1 MEFSYIILKTQ
12 MGYLYIEA
20 TKENITKVNWTNKE
34 KNSTTKSSNSILME
48 AKKQINF
55 YIKGKKI
62 NFDLP
67 LNPYGTK
74 FQKKTWN
81 YIKKIKWGKQK
92 SYKNISKKVF
102 KKKVLMGPRAIG
114 NVCSSNPIL
123 ILIPC
128 HRVIYSNGG
137 IGGYNNKISRK
148 KKLLILEKNLI
159 F

>member
-62 NFDLP
+62 NFAE
-67 LNPYGTK
+67 
-74 FQKKTWN
+74 
-81 YIKKIKWGKQK
+81 I
-92 SYKNISKKVF
+92 
-102 KKKVLMGPRAIG
+102 
-114 NVCSSNPIL
+114 
-123 ILIPC
+123 
-128 HRVIYSNGG
+128 
-137 IGGYNNKISRK
+137 
-148 KKLLILEKNLI
+148 
-159 F
+159 